1 MATTKTKLTKE
12 ERAKLKRQRQ
22 LAKARKTREK
32 INKLATE
39 IGKIQEK
46 VNKLKGKAE
55 NSFGEDA
62 VKDTL
67 KYLQKAYDSIWNFY

>member
-22 LAKARKTREK
+22 LTKARKTREK
-32 INKLATE
+32 IKKLAAE
-39 IGKIQEK
+39 IGKVQAK
-46 VNKLKGKAE
+46 VYKLTGKAE

-67 KYLQKAYDSIWNFY
+67 KHLQKAYDSIWNFY

>member
-32 INKLATE
+32 INKLATA
-39 IGKIQEK
+39 ICKIQEK
-46 VNKLKGKAE
+46 VNKLEGKAT
-55 NSFGEDA
+55 NDFGEDA

-67 KYLQKAYDSIWNFY
+67 KYLQKAYDSIYKFY